1 MIQFPKSVYLSLL
14 YMSLFFFCAL
24 MEDRWRMADLVFTNA
39 IFIFLTKVSDLE
51 LTDNLLVLLSLV

>member
-1 MIQFPKSVYLSLL
+1 
-14 YMSLFFFCAL
+14 
-24 MEDRWRMADLVFTNA
+24 MADLVLTNA

>member
-1 MIQFPKSVYLSLL
+1 MIQFPRSVYLSLL
-14 YMSLFFFCAL
+14 YMSLFFCAL

-39 IFIFLTKVSDLE
+39 IFIFLTKVSDLG